1 MNLICPVCGEP
12 LKETPVLYECRNR
25 HFFDR
30 ARSGYVNLLQ
40 RQRHRTRGDD
50 SEMVRARRSFLETGL
65 YEPLRAEITKAVCE
79 AAPGEMVDAG
89 CGEGWYS
96 CHILSELTKIVA
108 EPFLSGIDISPEAL
122 RYAAKRAKEMGVFNQ
137 SSWAVASVSHLP
149 IGTAS
154 CDCIIN
160 LFAPCEP
167 KEFRRILRPDGLLIR
182 AIPLEKHLWEL
193 KCAVYDQPYQNRPVL
208 SAPEGFRLEELI
220 PVNATI
226 TVSGEELSNLFSMT
240 PYAHKTSASDA
251 AKLDEIASLDTTIS
265 FGILK
270 CRKDT
275 P

>member
-1 MNLICPVCGEP
+1 
-12 LKETPVLYECRNR
+12 
-25 HFFDR
+25 
-30 ARSGYVNLLQ
+30 
-40 RQRHRTRGDD
+40 
-50 SEMVRARRSFLETGL
+50 MVRARRSFLETGL